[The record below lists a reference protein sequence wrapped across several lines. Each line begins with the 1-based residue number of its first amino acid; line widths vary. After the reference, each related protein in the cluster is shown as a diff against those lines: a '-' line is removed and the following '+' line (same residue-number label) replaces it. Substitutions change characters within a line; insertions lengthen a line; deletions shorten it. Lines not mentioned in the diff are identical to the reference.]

1 MDAIPISETPD
12 APPRLLAVIDT
23 EEEFDWG
30 GGFSRAHTGVSAM
43 QSVGRF
49 QEIFDRHGIVP
60 TYVIDYPV
68 ASKEEG
74 FRDLKAFADDGRALI
89 GTHLHPWV
97 SPPYDEEVG
106 PFNSYPGNLPPELE
120 RQKLTALTEII
131 EANLGARPTIYKAG
145 RYGIGAHTPGILSD
159 LGYRVDLS
167 FCPGFDY
174 RSDGGPDFTR
184 FSNAPQRMGEN
195 GAILALPRTGGFTGF
210 LKGLAPT
217 LYPLAASPLGVG
229 FRLPGILSRLGALD
243 RIGLSPEGYQLA
255 DLKKLTRSLLGEG
268 VRTFSFCLHS
278 PSAAPG
284 FTPFVRDREELS
296 RFLQRMDDYFSF
308 FLGELGGA
316 VSTPLELHRQFIA
329 ETP

>member
-1 MDAIPISETPD
+1 MDATIIPEPPD
-12 APPRLLAVIDT
+12 TPPRLLAVIDT

-30 GGFSRAHTGVSAM
+30 GGFSRRNDGVSAM
-43 QSVGRF
+43 GSIGRF

-74 FRDLKAFADDGRALI
+74 FRDLKVYAEAGRALI

-97 SPPYDEEVG
+97 SPPHDEEVG

-120 RQKLTALTEII
+120 REKLTLLTETV
-131 EANLGARPTIYKAG
+131 EANLGTRPTIYKAG
-145 RYGIGAHTPGILSD
+145 RYGIGPQTPGILAD

-174 RSDGGPDFTR
+174 RGDGGPNFIHDV
-184 FSNAPQRMGEN
+184 NAPQRIGGGRLLE
-195 GAILALPRTGGFTGF
+195 LPRTGGFTGF
-210 LKGLAPT
+210 LKGMAPT
-217 LYPLAASPLGVG
+217 LYPLAASSLGVR

-243 RIGLSPEGYQLA
+243 RIGLSPEGYELA

-268 VRTFSFCLHS
+268 LRTFSFCLHS

-284 FTPFVRDREELS
+284 FTPFVQDGSELS
-296 RFLQRMDDYFSF
+296 RFLQRMEDYFSF
-308 FLGELGGA
+308 FLGELGG
-316 VSTPLELHRQFIA
+316 VPSTPLALHRTMMA
-329 ETP
+329 GEAP